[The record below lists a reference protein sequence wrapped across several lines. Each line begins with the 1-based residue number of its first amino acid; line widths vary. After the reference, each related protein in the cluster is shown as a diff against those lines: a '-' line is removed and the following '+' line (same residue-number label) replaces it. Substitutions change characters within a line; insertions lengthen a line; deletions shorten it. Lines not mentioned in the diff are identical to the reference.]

1 MARKTTWWKL
11 KPGSN
16 TQMETSDFQM
26 WKSSSKCLNPRLN
39 KYSSLLLLIPVATS
53 QSLNSLMK
61 AWNSINELILK
72 AAECKGKK
80 DYLMKVEARIHYSDG
95 NVRFANVENLRWYMH
110 RSDAIGRFM
119 NTTYGQSQDK
129 TNVKVWTNRDVLYSL
144 LAEHTVGP
152 KLFSKSHFDFKI
164 R

>member
-1 MARKTTWWKL
+1 
-11 KPGSN
+11 
-16 TQMETSDFQM
+16 METSDLQT
-26 WKSSSKCLNPRLN
+26 WKFPSSRTVKVSEAQIKHTIKPGFADFC
-39 KYSSLLLLIPVATS
+39 SS
-53 QSLNSLMK
+53 QSLNYLMK
-61 AWNSINELILK
+61 AWNFINELILK

-144 LAEHTVGP
+144 LAEHTVWP
-152 KLFSKSHFDFKI
+152 KLYSKSQFFFSKYVYS
-164 R
+164 

>member
-1 MARKTTWWKL
+1 MKT
-11 KPGSN
+11 
-16 TQMETSDFQM
+16 
-26 WKSSSKCLNPRLN
+26 
-39 KYSSLLLLIPVATS
+39 
-53 QSLNSLMK
+53 
-61 AWNSINELILK
+61 WNSINELIWK

-144 LAEHTVGP
+144 LAEHIVGP
-152 KLFSKSHFDFKI
+152 KLFSKSHFYFKI
-164 R
+164 CLFIILLNKDYFLIKSINQTHSNSFKNTLWVWNSFFVLFEKMYWATPVLCNFFIRSNI